1 MRNYQIIHFLERMV
15 SGSIFQVIGKA
26 GIELHTRLHLLQNFL
41 LLLFRLLQLLSY
53 EMGIDDPGY
62 THNQEGK
69 IEQLAP
75 DGEIPWWKNGDF
87 ELINFIADISLTI
100 HHMYGEMIIAIRQ
113 SIVSDVKIALVQI
126 MPLVVATLQT
136 VGIDGGRMI
145 GKRQIRQ
152 LEREVVLIM
161 LQNKR
166 LQSHGRDTRCS
177 LNVLIE
183 QGILGLSAIHHDT
196 RQEQLRLVV
205 LRHGKVGTDGDEAII
220 TSHHHFMIQLG
231 IIDIVR
237 TLHRNEESETVVLRI
252 QHAAGIACHH
262 PDLVCHIA
270 HGDHLPTDLPFLA
283 FQFLALHRQVHHKAL
298 HAGIVSYPHI
308 AIVRFHQIIDGISA
322 RDMGDAKG
330 TGIDTVEMI
339 IR

>member
-1 MRNYQIIHFLERMV
+1 MH
-15 SGSIFQVIGKA
+15 
-26 GIELHTRLHLLQNFL
+26 
-41 LLLFRLLQLLSY
+41 
-53 EMGIDDPGY
+53 
-62 THNQEGK
+62 
-69 IEQLAP
+69 
-75 DGEIPWWKNGDF
+75 
-87 ELINFIADISLTI
+87 
-100 HHMYGEMIIAIRQ
+100 GEMIIAIRQ

-161 LQNKR
+161 RQNQR
-166 LQSHGRDTRCS
+166 LQAHWRNTRCS
-177 LNVLIE
+177 LYVLIE

-220 TSHHHFMIQLG
+220 TSHHHFMVQLG

-237 TLHRNEESETVVLRI
+237 ILHRNDELETVVFRI

-262 PDLVCHIA
+262 PDLVFHIA
-270 HGDHLPTDLPFLA
+270 HGNHLRTDLPFLA
-283 FQFLALHRQVHHKAL
+283 FHLLALHRQVHHKAL

-308 AIVRFHQIIDGISA
+308 AVARFHQIIDGIIA
-322 RDMGDAKG
+322 WDM
-330 TGIDTVEMI
+330 
-339 IR
+339 

>member
-1 MRNYQIIHFLERMV
+1 
-15 SGSIFQVIGKA
+15 
-26 GIELHTRLHLLQNFL
+26 
-41 LLLFRLLQLLSY
+41 
-53 EMGIDDPGY
+53 
-62 THNQEGK
+62 
-69 IEQLAP
+69 
-75 DGEIPWWKNGDF
+75 
-87 ELINFIADISLTI
+87 
-100 HHMYGEMIIAIRQ
+100 MYGEMIIAIRQ

-126 MPLVVATLQT
+126 VPLMVATLQA

-166 LQSHGRDTRCS
+166 LQSHRRNTRCS
-177 LNVLIE
+177 LYVLIE

-220 TSHHHFMIQLG
+220 ATHHHFVVQLG

-237 TLHRNEESETVVLRI
+237 TLHRNEESETVVSLV
-252 QHAAGIACHH
+252 QHAADIVCHH
-262 PDLVCHIA
+262 PDLAFHIA
-270 HGDHLPTDLPFLA
+270 HGNHLRTNLPFLA
-283 FQFLALHRQVHHKAL
+283 FHLLALHRQVHYKAL
-298 HAGIVSYPHI
+298 HAGIISYPYI
-308 AIVRFHQIIDGISA
+308 AIVRFHQIIDGIIA
-322 RDMGDAKG
+322 WDMGDAKG

-339 IR
+339 IRGSPDKSLAIEYQLTDVQAREGVLSLV